1 MAEQDKNTSPQDDKD
16 TKQPQKAEGNAITKL
31 YDKLPFTYKQVDI
44 FVKVMIIVIVALVI
58 FGAISGKDF

>member
-1 MAEQDKNTSPQDDKD
+1 MAEQEKNTSTPDNNEAK
-16 TKQPQKAEGNAITKL
+16 KSEKPEGNAITKL

-58 FGAISGKDF
+58 FGAVKGNL